1 MFSSPNQ
8 HRPSSPDFASNMA
21 GPSKGKQRAHPP
33 VPSRSQPRIT
43 RAMSR
48 TRAFPSTLDP
58 SALNNIPEEDELP
71 DQDLP
76 SPPLRSRRTDRLDER
91 VDPPRLTIRLP
102 GPSQAGHRTARHRL
116 PTQTSPGHIGFTN
129 PLRRLLSPVATS
141 TPRVS
146 HAGNASM
153 HIQDLLNSVPRYPA
167 VVASPRPRNSDGHRD
182 RPASGPDPV
191 ASLHGRSL
199 EDMAISCLLSGNP
212 TRSRRASRSP
222 DVASLLP
229 AFWSPDELP
238 HALRTVRRSN
248 QAAISLRR
256 SGSYAPQHSDRSGQ
270 RQWREQSPAQHLRR
284 SRSPAPHHSRR
295 RSRSHSPSRRR
306 YRSRS
311 HSPAD
316 RRAGSSAVALPDP
329 REQDPTLVVT
339 QTVRV
344 LPEVI
349 TALRKGWPEH
359 ISLAYFNPKMVC
371 SAPANRRRS
380 DNTVSLSGSDLRI
393 KSKDL
398 SHFDLARVSTDNFG
412 EIAKTMPKALEAFL
426 ITDKSHGRTGL
437 DHAMALA
444 DFVRKTFQM
453 VTNCDD
459 YLECFPA
466 YLIYTE
472 QVLFDW
478 KNNPKQRVVPFV
490 FDEPHWVRVKIMHTA

>member
-1 MFSSPNQ
+1 
-8 HRPSSPDFASNMA
+8 
-21 GPSKGKQRAHPP
+21 
-33 VPSRSQPRIT
+33 
-43 RAMSR
+43 MSR

-58 SALNNIPEEDELP
+58 SALNNIPEEDELL
-71 DQDLP
+71 DRDLP
-76 SPPLRSRRTDRLDER
+76 PPPLRSRRTDQLDGVDLAPSLGHTDSPSGRLTER

-102 GPSQAGHRTARHRL
+102 GPSQAGHRIVRHRL

-153 HIQDLLNSVPRYPA
+153 RIQDLLNSVPRYPA

-182 RPASGPDPV
+182 RPASGPEPV

-199 EDMAISCLLSGNP
+199 EDMAISRLLSGNP

-222 DVASLLP
+222 DGAPPHNRQRTRSASHSPHSVASLLP
-229 AFWSPDELP
+229 AFQSPDELP
-238 HALRTVRRSN
+238 HTLRTVRRSN
-248 QAAISLRR
+248 QAVLSLRR
-256 SGSYAPQHSDRSGQ
+256 SGSYAPHHSDRSGQ
-270 RQWREQSPAQHLRR
+270 RQWREQSPAQYPRR

-306 YRSRS
+306 HHSRS

-329 REQDPTLVVT
+329 REQDPTLAVA
-339 QTVRV
+339 QTVRI

-398 SHFDLARVSTDNFG
+398 SHFDLARVSTDDFG

-426 ITDKSHGRTGL
+426 ITDKSHGRTGS

-453 VTNCDD
+453 VTNRDD

-478 KNNPKQRVVPFV
+478 KNNPKQRGVPTRCPEQERLALGILHLRIF
-490 FDEPHWVRVKIMHTA
+490 PTS